1 MGTRVQH
8 CECSTA
14 CAKLSSQVLNPGL
27 FVQLSLGVGT
37 RSQPWPALPWLS
49 RWLHRAANF
58 RLHASCHHMYTT
70 GVAFGRQRSVGE
82 DDTWKHVT
90 KIPLMIGCPGG
101 KCVGRTSALVEAI
114 DIMPTIL
121 AEAGISAPAC
131 PATHAASRA
140 TDYCVEGR
148 SLSALLRP
156 VFRLF
161 PPHAPSPHAQGSSGV
176 VATVLLVW
184 RGHTNSTTA
193 RSEPGPD
200 LAMWL
205 E

>member
-58 RLHASCHHMYTT
+58 RLHASCHHTT

-82 DDTWKHVT
+82 DDTWKHAT

-148 SLSALLRP
+148 SLSALLREP
-156 VFRLF
+156 T
-161 PPHAPSPHAQGSSGV
+161 APS
-176 VATVLLVW
+176 TVQ
-184 RGHTNSTTA
+184 HTRNSY
-193 RSEPGPD
+193 S
-200 LAMWL
+200 
-205 E
+205 